1 MATSSKPPF
10 LIRFGGKRLRKFVD
24 NELSAAKRD
33 VIATSCFADLARIS
47 RFHVP
52 EELLEW
58 VVMNIDPKLREY
70 RHKVSKPIVFTRDMM
85 MKVFNVPSGDKP
97 VERLKN
103 TDHTELRN
111 MYRDGERAP
120 IAYLEKLLHDCADD
134 DVVMINRS
142 FALLAFASVLFLG
155 TNNMVPLDYLGS
167 LLDMDRVRE
176 YAWDETILAYCM
188 DQVAEF
194 QEKRRLQKEFMK
206 QNPSERLKQFSI
218 GSCLPA
224 LVIFYVDNLDFPVE
238 QVHGH
243 VFDYSLPR
251 ALHVCNADFELAM
264 AIDRNKKTLELSVFG
279 KRHPA
284 PQLPHVAQS
293 HIAPNPPHVAQAQPV
308 LQPPHVAQ
316 AQPAPQT
323 FAEVDASVNGS
334 EAFVEPVPTEFNAL
348 YEKHKA
354 MFKREVNAA
363 LSPFG
368 LMVQGIQC
376 NWMALLLKD
385 VSDASRNDSVQEGTN
400 ESNGINF
407 DVPNLDPE
415 AGFRAGVSMG
425 GVGSSPAAAAII
437 EEASVGIG
445 GANNL
450 DVASDLIAA
459 EFHQVEKTI
468 DELTSGPSTHKKRTR
483 HKRVAVDFDSSPK
496 MKKVKVNADADALY
510 TKYVLHKQKTKKLKE
525 GESHS
530 PCFKIGGFFSSYE
543 NWQASLRPR
552 GDLDNEVMA
561 LYIEHFN
568 LSHKSSR
575 KCKKYAFSCL
585 MSDLLSVNPARFLP
599 SINCLREFNRVCDDF
614 KAHKSDLLYFTIVKD
629 HHWILCTINML
640 HKKIN
645 IFDSMKSSKTSEIAN
660 FATLVKQTKIIKLD
674 IASFPCVNLD
684 EYPHQKTNF
693 DCGFFVILYME
704 NFDGN
709 IMKMFGQD
717 YIPIFRKIV
726 AATLFNKPTNEID
739 AAVAIAEQAP

>member
-279 KRHPA
+279 KRH
-284 PQLPHVAQS
+284 
-293 HIAPNPPHVAQAQPV
+293 IR
-308 LQPPHVAQ
+308 
-316 AQPAPQT
+316 
-323 FAEVDASVNGS
+323 D
-334 EAFVEPVPTEFNAL
+334 
-348 YEKHKA
+348 
-354 MFKREVNAA
+354 
-363 LSPFG
+363 
-368 LMVQGIQC
+368 
-376 NWMALLLKD
+376 
-385 VSDASRNDSVQEGTN
+385 
-400 ESNGINF
+400 
-407 DVPNLDPE
+407 
-415 AGFRAGVSMG
+415 
-425 GVGSSPAAAAII
+425 
-437 EEASVGIG
+437 
-445 GANNL
+445 
-450 DVASDLIAA
+450 
-459 EFHQVEKTI
+459 
-468 DELTSGPSTHKKRTR
+468 
-483 HKRVAVDFDSSPK
+483 
-496 MKKVKVNADADALY
+496 
-510 TKYVLHKQKTKKLKE
+510 
-525 GESHS
+525 
-530 PCFKIGGFFSSYE
+530 
-543 NWQASLRPR
+543 
-552 GDLDNEVMA
+552 
-561 LYIEHFN
+561 
-568 LSHKSSR
+568 
-575 KCKKYAFSCL
+575 
-585 MSDLLSVNPARFLP
+585 
-599 SINCLREFNRVCDDF
+599 
-614 KAHKSDLLYFTIVKD
+614 
-629 HHWILCTINML
+629 
-640 HKKIN
+640 
-645 IFDSMKSSKTSEIAN
+645 
-660 FATLVKQTKIIKLD
+660 
-674 IASFPCVNLD
+674 
-684 EYPHQKTNF
+684 
-693 DCGFFVILYME
+693 
-704 NFDGN
+704 
-709 IMKMFGQD
+709 
-717 YIPIFRKIV
+717 
-726 AATLFNKPTNEID
+726 
-739 AAVAIAEQAP
+739 

>member
-279 KRHPA
+279 KRH
-284 PQLPHVAQS
+284 
-293 HIAPNPPHVAQAQPV
+293 
-308 LQPPHVAQ
+308 
-316 AQPAPQT
+316 
-323 FAEVDASVNGS
+323 
-334 EAFVEPVPTEFNAL
+334 VPTEFNAL

-445 GANNL
+445 G
-450 DVASDLIAA
+450 DLIAA

-614 KAHKSDLLYFTIVKD
+614 KAHKSDL
-629 HHWILCTINML
+629 
-640 HKKIN
+640 
-645 IFDSMKSSKTSEIAN
+645 IAN